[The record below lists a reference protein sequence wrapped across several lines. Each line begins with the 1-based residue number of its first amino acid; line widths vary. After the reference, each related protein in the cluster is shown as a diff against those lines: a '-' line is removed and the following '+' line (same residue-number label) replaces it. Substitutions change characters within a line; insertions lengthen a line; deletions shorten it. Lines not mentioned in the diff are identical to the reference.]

1 MFKPL
6 EGSAPRATVTV
17 FVEGREVHAHPDE
30 MLATALLRAGM
41 QHFRDTPVSG
51 SPRGPLCLMGVC
63 FDCLVQVNGR
73 PNVQACM
80 TAVEAGMVVQWQRG
94 ARSLQGRTST

>member
-1 MFKPL
+1 MFKSL
-6 EGSAPRATVTV
+6 EGSAAHATVD
-17 FVEGREVHAHPDE
+17 FLMEGRAVQARPGE
-30 MLATALLRAGM
+30 MLATALLRAGVDR
-41 QHFRDTPVSG
+41 FRETPVSG

-80 TAVEAGMVVQWQRG
+80 TPVEAGMVVQWQRG
-94 ARSLQGRTST
+94 ARSLQGDT

>member
-6 EGSAPRATVTV
+6 EDSAPTTTVPFLMDGRAVQAQP
-17 FVEGREVHAHPDE
+17 GE
-30 MLATALLRAGM
+30 MLATALLRAGVDR
-41 QHFRDTPVSG
+41 FRETPVSG

-80 TAVEAGMVVQWQRG
+80 TPVEAGMVVQWQRG
-94 ARSLQGRTST
+94 ARSLQGDT

>member
-6 EGSAPRATVTV
+6 EGSAPHATVR
-17 FVEGREVHAHPDE
+17 FVLEGRTVQAQAGE
-30 MLATALLRAGM
+30 MLATALLSAGM
-41 QHFRDTPVSG
+41 SRFRETPVSG

-63 FDCLVQVNGR
+63 FDCLVEINGR

-80 TAVEAGMVVQWQRG
+80 TPVEAGMVVRWQRG
-94 ARSLQGRTST
+94 ARSLPGHR

>member
-6 EGSAPRATVTV
+6 EGSTPTTTVP
-17 FVEGREVHAHPDE
+17 FLMEGRAVQAQPGE
-30 MLATALLRAGM
+30 MLATALLRAGVDR
-41 QHFRDTPVSG
+41 FRETPVSG

-94 ARSLQGRTST
+94 ARSLQGDT